1 MSYSLTQAVID
12 MLKDWPEGETRSL
25 KQMSRLTERNL
36 RKHGIADDAL
46 DSVVSARVRERKV
59 LFGIVSIKGVSRY
72 RKVGSEISSK
82 PLEAES

>member
-36 RKHGIADDAL
+36 RKHGISDDAL
-46 DSVVSARVRERKV
+46 DSVVSARVRERKAI
-59 LFGIVSIKGVSRY
+59 FGITSIRGISRY
-72 RKVGSEISSK
+72 KKVCKEKSHG
-82 PLEAES
+82 